1 MPIKN
6 LNQFSIWIAH
16 ILRYLWL
23 TLLFYYY
30 NAPSESVCELSS
42 YRVSELSLFAARIFE
57 MDGDI
62 RGFARFMFYA
72 PTSEGHSPSALRI
85 PGYGSGCIFRRGKP
99 AIVRFRVLALLSKR
113 LPDAY

>member
-1 MPIKN
+1 MDPDISSGEVSPRLCDSACWHFYQSVCLMPIKN

-30 NAPSESVCELSS
+30 NAPSESACELSS

-72 PTSEGHSPSALRI
+72 PTSEGHSPSAHLVAKAR
-85 PGYGSGCIFRRGKP
+85 
-99 AIVRFRVLALLSKR
+99 
-113 LPDAY
+113 

>member
-62 RGFARFMFYA
+62 RGFARFMFLRPPPRA
-72 PTSEGHSPSALRI
+72 TRLLPTWWPK
-85 PGYGSGCIFRRGKP
+85 PGDCNYQLIRTTN
-99 AIVRFRVLALLSKR
+99 
-113 LPDAY
+113 